1 MASKGGSTRYMKDCF
16 FITSSDDVWIWIP
29 LEIIKVSYQG
39 IVVFPRREQHLQ
51 NLNKQNQK
59 DNRFPDQ
66 VVRG

>member
-1 MASKGGSTRYMKDCF
+1 MASKGGSTRYMKDRF
-16 FITSSDDVWIWIP
+16 LSHLQMKYDMDSTRNH
-29 LEIIKVSYQG
+29 QG

>member
-1 MASKGGSTRYMKDCF
+1 MSSKGGSTRYMKDRF
-16 FITSSDDVWIWIP
+16 LSHLQMMYGYGYSTRNH
-29 LEIIKVSYQG
+29 QG
-39 IVVFPRREQHLQ
+39 IVVFLRREQHLQ